1 MWKIASCSNFLK
13 KFAQYKNIEN
23 IGENIELLLQSISV
37 ISVVFERELHDTST
51 QPTTIIMLE
60 TRSENSSRC
69 DRCKLSIYLRRC
81 FVLLLGVDYLWK
93 DISLML
99 NVSWCTV
106 YSCELHLEN
115 VTGFNNISDDGLD
128 QPIQHFSILN
138 KYMELWLGNLLNWDI
153 YEV

>member
-1 MWKIASCSNFLK
+1 
-13 KFAQYKNIEN
+13 
-23 IGENIELLLQSISV
+23 
-37 ISVVFERELHDTST
+37 
-51 QPTTIIMLE
+51 MLE

-153 YEV
+153 YEVQVCMFRKKELPRHQCKWTILILASGGLLYYKKKIQCTRS